1 MHLRSRNR
9 ELPPGLHIGTC
20 SWKYDSWRGLVYSDK
35 KPINY
40 LQEYASHYDTVEIDQ
55 WFWSLF
61 GTDKVNLPKPQVV
74 EEYRYSVPRD
84 FLFTIKMPNS
94 ITLTHF
100 YRKAKSQPLQPNP
113 YFLSEKLLREFLSR
127 IALLKPQLG
136 SLMFQFEY
144 LNRQKMPSQSEFQK
158 RFARFLEQAPR
169 DYPYGMEIRNP
180 NYLNRHFFEFLNE
193 QGLHFVFLQGY
204 YMPSIIDVYDKFGKY
219 IREKAV
225 IRLHGGDRKEIEEKS
240 RGRWNQILEPKDDEL
255 RQVVDMVRDLLAR
268 NIEVYVNVNNHYEG
282 SAPITIRKFRELMG

>member
-1 MHLRSRNR
+1 MAKLR
-9 ELPPGLHIGTC
+9 IGTC
-20 SWKYDSWRGLVYSDK
+20 SWKYDSWRGLIYSSRD
-35 KPINY
+35 PINY
-40 LQEYASHYDTVEIDQ
+40 LEEYAKELDTVEIDQ

-61 GTDKVNLPKPQVV
+61 GTDKVSLPKPAVV
-74 EEYRYSVPRD
+74 DEYRNSVPDD

-100 YRKAKSQPLQPNP
+100 YRKNKSEPLEPNP
-113 YFLSEKLLREFLSR
+113 YFLSVKLLEQFLQR
-127 IALLKPQLG
+127 IGPLKNQLG

-144 LNRQKMPSQSEFQK
+144 LNKQKMVSQFEFQK
-158 RFARFLEQAPR
+158 RFSRFTEEAPQG
-169 DYPYGMEIRNP
+169 YPYGMEIRNP

-193 QGLHFVFLQGY
+193 HNLHFVFLQGY
-204 YMPSIIDVYDKFGKY
+204 YMPSIVDIYDKFGKY

-240 RGRWNQILEPKDDEL
+240 RGRWNRILEPKDDEL
-255 RQVVDMVRDLLAR
+255 RLVVDMVRDLLAR
-268 NIEVYVNVNNHYEG
+268 EVDVFLNVNNHYEG

>member
-1 MHLRSRNR
+1 MAQLR
-9 ELPPGLHIGTC
+9 IGTC
-20 SWKYDSWRGLVYSDK
+20 SWKYDSWRGLIYSSRD
-35 KPINY
+35 PINY
-40 LQEYASHYDTVEIDQ
+40 LEEYAKELDTVEIDQ

-61 GTDKVNLPKPQVV
+61 GTDKVSLPKPSVV
-74 EEYRYSVPRD
+74 EEYHHSVPDD

-100 YRKAKSQPLQPNP
+100 YRKNKSEPLEPNP
-113 YFLSEKLLREFLSR
+113 YFLSVKLLEQFLQR
-127 IALLKPQLG
+127 IETLNSQLG

-144 LNRQKMPSQSEFQK
+144 LNKQKMVSQFEFQK
-158 RFARFLEQAPR
+158 RFARFTEQAPQG
-169 DYPYGMEIRNP
+169 YPYGLEIRNP

-219 IREKAV
+219 IRERAV
-225 IRLHGGDRKEIEEKS
+225 IRLHGSDRKEIEEKS
-240 RGRWNQILEPKDDEL
+240 RGRWNRILEPKDEEL
-255 RQVVDMVRDLLAR
+255 GRVVDIVRDLLAR
-268 NIEVYVNVNNHYEG
+268 EVDVFLNVNNHYEG